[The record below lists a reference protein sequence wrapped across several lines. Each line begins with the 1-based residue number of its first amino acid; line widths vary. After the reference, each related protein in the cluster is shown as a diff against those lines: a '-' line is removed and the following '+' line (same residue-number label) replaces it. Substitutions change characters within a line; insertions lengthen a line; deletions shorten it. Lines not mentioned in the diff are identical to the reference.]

1 MFDVAGEAEVRY
13 VPTWTTKR
21 ILALMTVTM
30 IVVVEIPKVDDEMVC
45 LLDSSAA
52 ACCDLHRPDGSRCN
66 MDHHSSSLVAAVVV
80 DDDSC

>member
-1 MFDVAGEAEVRY
+1 MIDRFVDQRSVVWWHMFDVADEAEVRY
-13 VPTWTTKR
+13 VQTWTTKR

-52 ACCDLHRPDGSRCN
+52 ACCDLH
-66 MDHHSSSLVAAVVV
+66 
-80 DDDSC
+80 